1 MTKNIQIATMH
12 IGGNHPVVIQSMTTT
27 YTNDIDRTLHK
38 IEDLKRAGCQL
49 VRVAVRHQEDAKA
62 IKALKEKTDMPLIA
76 DIHFASKLA
85 ITAIESG
92 ADKVRINPGNI
103 GGELEIKKVADCIK
117 AHKIAVRVGSNSG
130 SIEKNFLEQYGRSAD
145 ALVESALYNVHILE
159 KYGVNSI
166 VISVKSSSVPLTVE
180 AYRKL
185 ATRTDYPLHLG
196 VTEAGTYD
204 SGIIKSSIGIG
215 ALLLDGIGNTIRVS
229 LADDPVQEVLAAKRI
244 LRACGLEENFV
255 EVVACPTCGRCEWN
269 CMPLAQKL
277 EKKLMHVRQKCK
289 VAVMGCIVNGIGE
302 GEDSDI
308 GIAGGKDKCIIFK
321 GGKIERQVTLDQ
333 AEEVFFNYIDDFL
346 KSNQNDR
353 SK

>member
-1 MTKNIQIATMH
+1 MTKKIQIASTY
-12 IGGNHPVVIQSMTTT
+12 IGGNMPIAIQSMTTT
-27 YTNDIDRTLHK
+27 FTNDIDKTLQQ
-38 IEDLKRAGCQL
+38 IDALKKAGCNL

-62 IKALKEKTDMPLIA
+62 IAALKQKTDMPLIA
-76 DIHFASKLA
+76 DIHFSSKLA
-85 ITAIESG
+85 IVAIENG
-92 ADKVRINPGNI
+92 ADKIRINPGNI
-103 GGELEIKKVADCIK
+103 GNEQEIKKVADCIK
-117 AHKIAVRVGSNSG
+117 AYNIAVRVGSNSG
-130 SIEKNFLEQYGRSAD
+130 SIEKNFLKQYGRTAD

-159 KYGVNSI
+159 KYGVDSI

-185 ATRTDYPLHLG
+185 AKRTEYPLHLG
-196 VTEAGTYD
+196 VTEAGTSA
-204 SGIIKSSIGIG
+204 SGIVKSSIGIG
-215 ALLLDGIGNTIRVS
+215 SLLLDGIGSTIRVS
-229 LADDPVQEVLAAKRI
+229 LADDPVQEVLVAKRI
-244 LRACGLEENFV
+244 LRACGLENNYV

-277 EKKLMHVRQKCK
+277 EKKLMHVRKKCK

-321 GGKIERQVTLDQ
+321 GGQIERQVSLAE

-346 KSNQNDR
+346 KQKNE
-353 SK
+353 

>member
-1 MTKNIQIATMH
+1 M
-12 IGGNHPVVIQSMTTT
+12 
-27 YTNDIDRTLHK
+27 
-38 IEDLKRAGCQL
+38 
-49 VRVAVRHQEDAKA
+49 
-62 IKALKEKTDMPLIA
+62 
-76 DIHFASKLA
+76 
-85 ITAIESG
+85 
-92 ADKVRINPGNI
+92 
-103 GGELEIKKVADCIK
+103 
-117 AHKIAVRVGSNSG
+117 
-130 SIEKNFLEQYGRSAD
+130 
-145 ALVESALYNVHILE
+145 
-159 KYGVNSI
+159 
-166 VISVKSSSVPLTVE
+166 PLTVE
-180 AYRKL
+180 AYRKF

-204 SGIIKSSIGIG
+204 SGIVKSSVGIG
-215 ALLLDGIGNTIRVS
+215 SLLLDGIGNTIRVS

-244 LRACGLEENFV
+244 LRACGLEEDFV

-321 GGKIERQVTLDQ
+321 GGKIERQVTLDE

-346 KSNQNDR
+346 KSNKSGT